1 MKLLKVKVKIAP
13 TGYDNRSVCIVLDEE
28 SAKRVA
34 SWLEELVDFIYD
46 VVEAGWNR
54 DEIKVTLEE

>member
-34 SWLEELVDFIYD
+34 SWLEELVDFI
-46 VVEAGWNR
+46 

>member
-13 TGYDNRSVCIVLDEE
+13 TGYDDRSVCIVLDEE

-46 VVEAGWNR
+46 VVLWKQDGTEM
-54 DEIKVTLEE
+54 KLK

>member
-13 TGYDNRSVCIVLDEE
+13 TGRSVCIVLDEE